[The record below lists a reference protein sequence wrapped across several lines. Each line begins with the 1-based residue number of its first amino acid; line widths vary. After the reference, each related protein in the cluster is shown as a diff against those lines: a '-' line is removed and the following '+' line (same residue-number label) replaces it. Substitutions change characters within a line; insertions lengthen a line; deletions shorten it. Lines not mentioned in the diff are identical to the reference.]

1 LRHSHIWTYDEIQAS
16 AENLFWDNAE
26 DKQGLKK
33 TMELINGD
41 VSLKLADTVLGSSIN
56 CDNILVD
63 FLEKSAEGSDDVI
76 AKNSLVRAC
85 SEAIMYAVA
94 KCYSVNNVYDG
105 FKESFYPYDEDVDIT
120 RNTKL
125 LISVFNGGKAANS
138 VVKFTKF
145 YLIVDAAAQGG
156 PDAAAKIDPIRILGF
171 YQKFLATLKKAIM
184 ATKVGEAGF
193 KLGVD
198 GVYFNANANIAESF
212 KMIEEAIVLSGA
224 NDDGRKLFQ
233 IGVNA
238 DADSGYNKD
247 AKDPGKYEQEGQK
260 TQFGVEA
267 MIEYY
272 TKMLQEHPLLTY
284 LEDAF
289 GQFDFGGHKEL
300 KEKLQNE
307 FPTVNMGL
315 RQVFKTGGFA
325 RLK

>member
-1 LRHSHIWTYDEIQAS
+1 
-16 AENLFWDNAE
+16 
-26 DKQGLKK
+26 
-33 TMELINGD
+33 
-41 VSLKLADTVLGSSIN
+41 
-56 CDNILVD
+56 
-63 FLEKSAEGSDDVI
+63 
-76 AKNSLVRAC
+76 
-85 SEAIMYAVA
+85 MYAVA
-94 KCYSVNNVYDG
+94 KCYCVNNVFDG
-105 FKESFYPYDEDVDIT
+105 FKQSFYPYDEDIDIT

-156 PDAAAKIDPIRILGF
+156 ATEEAKVDPIRILGF
-171 YQKFLATLKKAIM
+171 YQKFLVGLKKGIH
-184 ATKVGEAGF
+184 ATKAGEAGF

-260 TQFGVEA
+260 IQFGVEA

-272 TKMLQEHPLLTY
+272 TKMLQEHPLLSY
-284 LEDAF
+284 MEDAF
-289 GQFDFGGHKEL
+289 AQFDFAGHKEL

-307 FPTVNMGL
+307 FPHVNMGL
-315 RQVFKTGGFA
+315 RQVFRTGGFA